1 MIAGTKKMIVAS
13 EKLPQNRITVIILI
27 TYKLDNSVT
36 IVEHLITSSQV
47 GSVKRSN

>member
-1 MIAGTKKMIVAS
+1 MIAGTRKMIVAS
-13 EKLPQNRITVIILI
+13 ERSPQSRITVITLI